1 MLWLAEQKHQV
12 TEWVLET
19 SHRIMTDES
28 LSLTVRADMLRGM
41 NQLAE
46 LILTSISLET
56 ESREERGG
64 EECTTKPSS
73 CCATTPRSP

>member
-28 LSLTVRADMLRGM
+28 LSLTVRANMLQGM

-46 LILTSISLET
+46 LILTNIEFEQPVGS
-56 ESREERGG
+56 
-64 EECTTKPSS
+64 K
-73 CCATTPRSP
+73 